1 MKTLST
7 RIAALTVA
15 AAAALGTASLA
26 SASEK
31 TFGQDETPSFAATV
45 VSQEVAR
52 GKADSRI
59 GHYGRTLAG
68 SGSQVAAVPSHA
80 EVQPKGG
87 NR

>member
-7 RIAALTVA
+7 RIAALGLVA
-15 AAAALGTASLA
+15 ATALGTAGLA

-45 VSQEVAR
+45 VSQEFAR

-59 GHYGRTLAG
+59 GHYGRTVAG
-68 SGSQVAAVPSHA
+68 SGSQIAELPSHG
-80 EVQPKGG
+80 EVQAKGH
-87 NR
+87 R